1 MIKAGTVT
9 QIWVRTLEGSVAGK
23 PVHFLTYGGCYI
35 IDAGLSPSS
44 NCHLQN
50 HWIPHGQARCFNL
63 HPEDAPPEWD
73 PWAVKKM
80 LQLSTA
86 SMSCGF
92 GKPLMGGPLPHPRHP
107 CQCKFCETPEQYW
120 SWQKSMDVSAV
131 GKNLPPQVM
140 YRDSIFYQDREY
152 MRHMNTLLAG
162 VPISDEEKAEPKEY
176 FELDR

>member
-1 MIKAGTVT
+1 MKQPRFQLPRGH
-9 QIWVRTLEGSVAGK
+9 W
-23 PVHFLTYGGCYI
+23 C
-35 IDAGLSPSS
+35 S

-73 PWAVKKM
+73 PWAVKKT

-92 GKPLMGGPLPHPRHP
+92 GKPLIGGPLPHPRHP
-107 CQCKFCETPEQYW
+107 CQCKFCETPERYW
-120 SWQKSMDVSAV
+120 NWQKSVDVNAA

-140 YRDSIFYQDREY
+140 YRDSRFYHDREY

-176 FELDR
+176 LELDRR